1 MKLVHVGKVVTT
13 HGIKGELRILSDFPY
28 KDKVFVVGNNII
40 IDNKTYTIQS
50 YRVHKNFD
58 MVTLND
64 YHNINDVLFLLKKDV
79 YVDYDNLK
87 LDDNEYLDEELME
100 YKVINEDGNIGKV
113 LEIFMA
119 SQTNKIIRVL
129 LDKEYLIPMNSP
141 MIIGINKDKREIY
154 IRLMKGI

>member
-100 YKVINEDGNIGKV
+100 YKVITEDGSVGKV

>member
-79 YVDYDNLK
+79 YVDYDNLN

-100 YKVINEDGNIGKV
+100 YKVITEDGSVGKV
-113 LEIFMA
+113 SEIFMA
-119 SQTNKIIRVL
+119 SPTNKIIRVL

>member
-64 YHNINDVLFLLKKDV
+64 YHNINEVLFLLKKDV

-100 YKVINEDGNIGKV
+100 YTVITEDGSVGKV

-119 SQTNKIIRVL
+119 SPTNKIIRVL

>member
-64 YHNINDVLFLLKKDV
+64 YHNINEVLFLLKKDV

-100 YKVINEDGNIGKV
+100 YKVITEDGSVGKV

>member
-87 LDDNEYLDEELME
+87 LDENEYLDEELME
-100 YKVINEDGNIGKV
+100 YKVISEDGSVGTV
-113 LEIFMA
+113 SEIFMA
-119 SQTNKIIRVL
+119 SPTNKIIRVL